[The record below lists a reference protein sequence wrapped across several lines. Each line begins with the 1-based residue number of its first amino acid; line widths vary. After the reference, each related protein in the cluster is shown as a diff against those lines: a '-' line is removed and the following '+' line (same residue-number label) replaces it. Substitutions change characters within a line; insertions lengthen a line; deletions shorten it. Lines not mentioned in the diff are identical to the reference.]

1 MEIHCQKPG
10 VTSHIQRNAFETRA
24 VNLSSAGC
32 SLVRFHRI
40 SLSFVSSFG
49 HLNNVLY
56 TTPLSACSVTSSPL
70 QPDVLL
76 GTQRNETLHGINHSK
91 CCHTLDASFLALL
104 INSIEVHFSK
114 ICEHAEM
121 FIFVRMFSKASVF
134 LG

>member
-10 VTSHIQRNAFETRA
+10 VTIHIQRNEFETQA
-24 VNLSSAGC
+24 VNLSSADC
-32 SLVRFHRI
+32 LHSCQV
-40 SLSFVSSFG
+40 SSSFVSSFG

-121 FIFVRMFSKASVF
+121 FIFVRMFPKASVF